1 MSPKP
6 VHFGVLFRYFLVTF
20 FGHRSLI
27 GLRMHFRR
35 PLAPFGL
42 PLRPLGP
49 FGSHLA
55 PFWLP
60 LAPFGLPLRPF
71 CFHCGT
77 PWLPVGSL
85 LAVFG
90 FLLIYFSSF
99 LCCSLLSHYF
109 LGLPSLV
116 SALAAFKKKEA
127 VSPRFASLQ
136 EKIKKKHIVP
146 FSIISNSTDTRVLL
160 LRKCCPSWVHI
171 SRETHI
177 NALFHFQS

>member
-1 MSPKP
+1 MSPKL
-6 VHFGVLFRYFLVTF
+6 VHFEVLFRYFLVTF

-27 GLRMHFRR
+27 GLWMHFRR

-42 PLRPLGP
+42 PWRPLGP

-85 LAVFG
+85 LAPFG
-90 FLLIYFSSF
+90 SLLIHFSSI
-99 LCCSLLSHYF
+99 LCCSLLSLYF
-109 LGLPSLV
+109 LGLLSLV
-116 SALAAFKKKEA
+116 SGLAAFISESSYEFHSIRILIS
-127 VSPRFASLQ
+127 VSGRIFL
-136 EKIKKKHIVP
+136 
-146 FSIISNSTDTRVLL
+146 
-160 LRKCCPSWVHI
+160 
-171 SRETHI
+171 
-177 NALFHFQS
+177 